1 MDRVIFGLSLFVYL
15 FIYLFFLGFIVNL
28 HTFISKGVKVKVKE
42 GEVKGRKGK

>member
-15 FIYLFFLGFIVNL
+15 FIFFFLGFIVNL